1 MKHDFPQGSV
11 FGGYGFFSY
20 SALPDRPRSTGTA
33 TPVATRSSSNPGGE
47 ARRSFIALLTRWLRF

>member
-20 SALPDRPRSTGTA
+20 SAMPDRPRPAAAA
-33 TPVATRSSSNPGGE
+33 TPAAQRSSSNRRGE
-47 ARRSFIALLTRWLRF
+47 ACRSFAMLLTRWLRF